1 MFVTNQCVG
10 VWRCVVRGV
19 RSVAENFPACVR
31 CGLLA
36 LLIVISCDALVR
48 AESVTQQPSAPAGTP
63 EQFAAEFW
71 DWRARYQPFS
81 TDDIPRL
88 EHPSGVRDW
97 SAGSIAR
104 QRKQLEEFEARWKK
118 LDRAGWTV
126 SEKVDDRLM
135 GSALARVRWELDL
148 NRRWEHDPTFY
159 LDQTLTALLESLVE
173 PPPFD
178 AARSREVVTRMQ
190 DIPRI
195 LSDGEPNLHAV
206 RPFAQLA
213 ISSLGQIRPELQ
225 DVEREVGPMLHPEGS
240 HAGDLPTE
248 FQVATEKAIVALEAY
263 RTWLQE
269 HLQGMPES
277 AAVGRANY
285 EFFLSH
291 VALIPYTPEQL
302 LTISRQEWERAVT
315 FEQIEKQRNQ
325 GLPEL
330 KIAANI
336 DEQIRT
342 SERDE
347 LAIRDFLEKK
357 GILTVSPAIGHYTI
371 RLMPGYVNALSGFG
385 ETDDFLHATGVRWAN
400 EPSPTLGYFWLASA
414 KDPRPDMV
422 HEGVPGHYFQM
433 AWSRMHEDPIR
444 RHYYDSGPNEGLG
457 FYAEE
462 MMLQA
467 GLFDDS
473 PRSREIIYNFMRLR
487 ALRVEVDVKLA
498 LGIFTI
504 SQAAD
509 YLAHYVPMD
518 QKTAEEEAAGFATG
532 PGQAIS
538 YQIGKIQ
545 IMRFLADARL
555 KQGDAFDL
563 RAFDDYL
570 WKNGNVPIVLLRWE
584 HLGLDD
590 DLQSM
595 DKAETARRREVRLDP
610 NEARGEEVGGK

>member
-1 MFVTNQCVG
+1 MTIHFSNFRRG
-10 VWRCVVRGV
+10 AERGV
-19 RSVAENFPACVR
+19 RSTERRVAVVATCIF
-31 CGLLA
+31 LA
-36 LLIVISCDALVR
+36 LLILISCGAVIHAAGASAQSQVQASAL
-48 AESVTQQPSAPAGTP
+48 
-63 EQFAAEFW
+63 EQFAADFW
-71 DWRARYQPFS
+71 SWRARYQPFS

-88 EHPSGVRDW
+88 ERPAGERDW
-97 SAGSIAR
+97 SAGSIAKQR
-104 QRKQLEEFEARWKK
+104 QQLEEFEARWKK

-148 NRRWEHDPTFY
+148 NRRWERDPTFY
-159 LDQTLTALLESLVE
+159 LDQTLTALLESLVQ

-178 AARSREVVTRMQ
+178 AARSREIVTRTQ
-190 DIPRI
+190 DMPTI
-195 LSDGEPNLHAV
+195 LQDGEANLRAV

-213 ISSLGQIRPELQ
+213 INSLQQIRPELQ
-225 DVEREVGPMLHPEGS
+225 EVEREVAPMLHQDNAQS
-240 HAGDLPTE
+240 GDISAE
-248 FQVATEKAIVALEAY
+248 FRAATEKAIAALEAY
-263 RTWLQE
+263 RAWLQE
-269 HLQGMPES
+269 RLQSMPEN

-291 VALIPYTPEQL
+291 VALIPYSPEQL
-302 LTISRQEWERAVT
+302 LVISRQEWERAVT

-325 GLPEL
+325 SVPEL
-330 KIAANI
+330 KIAASI
-336 DEQIRT
+336 DEQIRN

-347 LAIRDFLEKK
+347 LAIRKFLQEN
-357 GILTVSPAIGHYTI
+357 GILTVSPGIGHYTI
-371 RLMPGYVNALSGFG
+371 RLMPGYLNALSGFG

-400 EPSPTLGYFWLASA
+400 EPSATLGYFWLATA

-433 AWSRMHEDPIR
+433 AWSRTHDDPIR

-457 FYAEE
+457 FYVEE

-467 GLFDDS
+467 GLFEDS

-504 SQAAD
+504 GQAAD

-532 PGQAIS
+532 PSQAIS

-555 KQGDAFDL
+555 KQGDAFNL

-584 HLGLDD
+584 YLGLDD
-590 DLQSM
+590 DLQTVV
-595 DKAETARRREVRLDP
+595 KAAAVAAAP
-610 NEARGEEVGGK
+610 SAKKISAKPSH

>member
-1 MFVTNQCVG
+1 MSV
-10 VWRCVVRGV
+10 RRGV
-19 RSVAENFPACVR
+19 ERSVRSAVRNFAIAGCF
-31 CGLLA
+31 GLLTLLTLISRGA
-36 LLIVISCDALVR
+36 LMR
-48 AESVTQQPSAPAGTP
+48 AEAVTQQASAQVGPL
-63 EQFAAEFW
+63 EQFAADFW
-71 DWRARYQPFS
+71 IWRARYQPFS

-88 EHPSGVRDW
+88 EHAEGERDW

-104 QRKQLEEFEARWKK
+104 QRAQLEELEARWEK
-118 LDRAGWTV
+118 LDRAGWPV
-126 SEKVDDRLM
+126 SERVDDRLM
-135 GSALARVRWELDL
+135 GSALARVHWELDL
-148 NRRWEHDPTFY
+148 NRRWERDPTFY

-178 AARSREVVTRMQ
+178 VARSREIVTRMQ
-190 DIPRI
+190 DIPKI
-195 LSDGEPNLHAV
+195 LSDGEANLHAA
-206 RPFAQLA
+206 RSFAQLA
-213 ISSLGQIRPELQ
+213 INSLGQIRPELQ
-225 DVEREVGPMLHPEGS
+225 DVQREVGPMLHRDAS
-240 HAGDLPTE
+240 QAGDLSAE
-248 FQVATEKAIVALEAY
+248 FQAATEKAIVALEAY
-263 RTWLQE
+263 RAWLQE
-269 HLQGMPES
+269 HLQQMPEN

-302 LTISRQEWERAVT
+302 LAISRQEWERAVT
-315 FEQIEKQRNQ
+315 FEQIERQRNH

-330 KIAANI
+330 KIASSI

-385 ETDDFLHATGVRWAN
+385 ETDDFLHAIGVRWAN
-400 EPSPTLGYFWLASA
+400 EPSPKLGYFWLATA

-433 AWSRMHEDPIR
+433 AWSRTHEDPIR
-444 RHYYDSGPNEGLG
+444 RYYYDSGPNEGLG
-457 FYAEE
+457 FYVEE

-467 GLFDDS
+467 GLFEDS

-518 QKTAEEEAAGFATG
+518 QKTAEEEAANFAVG

-538 YQIGKIQ
+538 YQIGKVQ

-555 KQGDAFDL
+555 KQGDAFNL

-570 WKNGNVPIVLLRWE
+570 WKNGNVPIVLLSWE
-584 HLGLDD
+584 YLGLDD
-590 DLQSM
+590 DLQSA
-595 DKAETARRREVRLDP
+595 DKVATA
-610 NEARGEEVGGK
+610 GH

>member
-1 MFVTNQCVG
+1 VFVTIHFSK
-10 VWRCVVRGV
+10 VRGSAGRGV
-19 RSVAENFPACVR
+19 CFLAENFSICVI
-31 CGLLA
+31 CGVLL
-36 LLIVISCDALVR
+36 LLISISCAALIR
-48 AESVTQQPSAPAGTP
+48 AEEVTQRAPVQAGAL

-71 DWRARYQPFS
+71 SWRSRYEPFS
-81 TDDIPRL
+81 ADDIPRL
-88 EHPSGVRDW
+88 ERSEGERDW
-97 SAGSIAR
+97 SAGSIAK

-118 LDRAGWTV
+118 LDRTGWTV
-126 SEKVDDRLM
+126 NEKVDDRLM
-135 GSALARVRWELDL
+135 GSALARVHWELDL
-148 NRRWEHDPTFY
+148 NRRWQRDPTFY
-159 LDQTLTALLESLVE
+159 LDQTLTALLEALVE

-178 AARSREVVTRMQ
+178 AARSRGIVARMQ
-190 DIPRI
+190 DIPKI
-195 LSDGEPNLHAV
+195 LSDGESNLHAV

-213 ISSLGQIRPELQ
+213 ISSLAQIRPELLEV
-225 DVEREVGPMLHPEGS
+225 DREVAPMLQRGALQSGS
-240 HAGDLPTE
+240 VTAEFHA
-248 FQVATEKAIVALEAY
+248 ATEKAIVALEAY
-263 RTWLQE
+263 RGWLQE
-269 HLQGMPES
+269 HLQSMPEN

-302 LTISRQEWERAVT
+302 LAISRQEWERAVT

-347 LAIRDFLEKK
+347 LAIREFLKK
-357 GILTVSPAIGHYTI
+357 KEILTISPEIGPYTI

-385 ETDDFLHATGVRWAN
+385 ETDDFLHATGVRWLN
-400 EPSPTLGYFWLASA
+400 EPSPTLGYFWLATA

-457 FYAEE
+457 FYVEE

-498 LGIFTI
+498 LGLFTI
-504 SQAAD
+504 KQAAD

-518 QKTAEEEAAGFATG
+518 QKTAEEEAAGFAVG

-538 YQIGKIQ
+538 YQTGKVQ
-545 IMRFLADARL
+545 IIRFLADARL
-555 KQGDAFDL
+555 KQGDAFEL

-584 HLGLDD
+584 YLGLDD
-590 DLQSM
+590 DLKTVDAAVAAAPSA
-595 DKAETARRREVRLDP
+595 K
-610 NEARGEEVGGK
+610 

>member
-1 MFVTNQCVG
+1 MSVRRG
-10 VWRCVVRGV
+10 VELSV
-19 RSVAENFPACVR
+19 RSVERNFAVLVC

-36 LLIVISCDALVR
+36 LLLLISCAALMR
-48 AESVTQQPSAPAGTP
+48 AESVTQQASAQAGSL

-71 DWRARYQPFS
+71 NWRARYQPFS

-104 QRKQLEEFEARWKK
+104 QRKQLEEFEALWKQ
-118 LDRAGWTV
+118 LDRAGWNV
-126 SEKVDDRLM
+126 SEKVDDKLM

-148 NRRWEHDPTFY
+148 NRRWERDPTFY

-178 AARSREVVTRMQ
+178 AERSREIVTRMQ
-190 DIPRI
+190 DIPKI
-195 LSDGEPNLHAV
+195 LSDGEANLHAV

-213 ISSLGQIRPELQ
+213 VSSLGQIRPELQ
-225 DVEREVGPMLHPEGS
+225 EVGHEVGPMLHAEGS
-240 HAGDLPTE
+240 HAAELSAE
-248 FQVATEKAIVALEAY
+248 FQVTTEKAIVALEAY
-263 RTWLQE
+263 RAWLQE
-269 HLQGMPES
+269 HLQSVPEN

-285 EFFLSH
+285 EFFLSR

-302 LTISRQEWERAVT
+302 LAISRQEWERAVT

-330 KIAANI
+330 KIASSI

-357 GILTVSPAIGHYTI
+357 GILRVSPAIGHYTI
-371 RLMPGYVNALSGFG
+371 QLMPGYVNALSGFG
-385 ETDDFLHATGVRWAN
+385 ETDDFLHATGVRWLN
-400 EPSPTLGYFWLASA
+400 EPSPTLGYFWLATA

-433 AWSRMHEDPIR
+433 AWSRTHEDPIR

-457 FYAEE
+457 FYVEE

-504 SQAAD
+504 GQAAD
-509 YLAHYVPMD
+509 YLANYVPMD
-518 QKTAEEEAAGFATG
+518 QKTAEEEAASFAVG

-538 YQIGKIQ
+538 YQIGKVQ

-555 KQGDAFDL
+555 KQGDAFNL

-584 HLGLDD
+584 YLGLDD
-590 DLQSM
+590 DLQSL
-595 DKAETARRREVRLDP
+595 DKAATAA
-610 NEARGEEVGGK
+610 AR